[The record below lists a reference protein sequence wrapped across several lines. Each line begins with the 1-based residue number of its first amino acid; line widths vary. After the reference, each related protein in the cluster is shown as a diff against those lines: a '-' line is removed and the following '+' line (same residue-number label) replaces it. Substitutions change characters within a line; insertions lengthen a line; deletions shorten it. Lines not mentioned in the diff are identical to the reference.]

1 MRATSSA
8 SLAAAAGRWEPVV
21 TGAGPQAADYGRQ
34 LFAVVDVLDSSAGLR
49 RALTEP
55 TREGEAKARLVTD
68 VFGATVAEPVAD
80 LIAGLAR
87 DRWSDERDLTD
98 AVEELAITSLLVAAD
113 SRDGIADLEED
124 VFRIVRL
131 LAEERELRLSLS
143 NRDLPAE
150 RRVDLVRSVFG
161 ERIGSEAFDLVSRV
175 VAAPRGRTLTA
186 GLMRVAEH
194 AATRRNRLLA
204 VVTAAVPL
212 SRAQQDRLGAML
224 SSAYGRTM
232 QVNVAVDPA
241 LVGGLRIQ
249 VGDELVDATVLTR
262 LDEARRRLA
271 G

>member
-8 SLAAAAGRWEPVV
+8 SLDAAAHGWEPVV
-21 TGAGPQAADYGRQ
+21 TAAGTAAADYGRQ

-55 TREGEAKARLVTD
+55 TRDGEAKARLVTD
-68 VFGATVAEPVAD
+68 VFGGKVAEPVTD
-80 LIAGLAR
+80 LLSGMAR
-87 DRWSDERDLTD
+87 GRWSREGDLAD
-98 AVEELAITSLLVAAD
+98 AVEELAIGSLLAAAE
-113 SRDGIADLEED
+113 SQGRLADLEED
-124 VFRIVRL
+124 VFRIVRV
-131 LAEERELRLSLS
+131 LADERDLRLSLS
-143 NRDLPAE
+143 NRDVPAAHRIE
-150 RRVDLVRSVFG
+150 LLRSVFG
-161 ERIGSEAFDLVSRV
+161 ERIGPEAFALTGRV
-175 VAAPRGRTLTA
+175 VEAPRGRSVTA
-186 GLMRVAEH
+186 GLMRISDQ

-212 SRAQQDRLGAML
+212 TAAQTERLQQML
-224 SSAYGRTM
+224 SGAYGRTM

-249 VGDELVDATVLTR
+249 VGDELVDATLLSR